1 MAITLNLASTA
12 MPSLANN
19 FYADLLQN
27 EVAGA
32 AATASVADALGKLSY
47 VASGASGQ
55 MPVAF
60 HLVASEQIASKN
72 LPVNFDVMLMRLG
85 TQEAAWILTSVKFD
99 QAGLPTGFE
108 FKEATALAAKANTI
122 PTLLLGLNMTDAS
135 NLAGLFFPSTL
146 FENASITDH
155 IYSGLFKEATPPTS
169 VTALGDTYK
178 YLGTVQSKM
187 GDAAATAPKVKA
199 YLLSSTGGANPDQVQ
214 LIRPSATAGQTD
226 VVQLWNIVSASPLAG
241 SYTDMSLVRKEA
253 GQVVEQL
260 SIKVNIDGRGTF
272 LGVFLPREMGAE
284 GLTSNLLT
292 YQVLPQQGYEYLPM
306 LSDPPE
312 PGQLPTGESYIGSV
326 KVDSLQRMVHLINTD
341 NDLAPEKLYV
351 SLFDAPENQ
360 APEEWTFKSSQG
372 NNFTFENAAN
382 QSLTVQALTSASGQL
397 LGVYVP
403 AAASG
408 GNSSTGGTTT
418 GGTTTGGTTTG
429 GTTTGGTTTGGTTT
443 GGTTTGGTTTGG
455 TTTGGTTTGGTTT
468 GGNGFIGTASNDNF
482 NGLSGPDIMQG
493 NEGNDTLRGND
504 GDDTLIGG
512 PGDDILEGGD
522 GSDKL
527 IGGGGADT
535 IRPGYWSDYVD
546 LRESSKARDIVEIQT
561 FDRGDW
567 IEGFDVSGTTTNDQL
582 GWNTSLIAADTQ
594 GDVTGVA
601 VGQIVKHNITK
612 GILTLKDRF
621 DKTVL
626 LSKATERDIG
636 EYNRKNFGESLGA
649 TIAMRTD
656 TNADGKADSLTVA
669 QRLGPELTAV
679 RLAGLV
685 ENISLGTTAGV
696 GVVQLVD
703 TLGPM
708 VWDVSMTAKTMILT
722 LNETVAESDFDGLLF
737 QRVSGTTV
745 LGPRTVTSKLV
756 AGNKLTLTFD
766 TDLGAGESMAI
777 TVTDPTKQFLKDAAG
792 NLAPLFEEGD
802 YGVIIGGPGDSIL
815 DAALLSDAA
824 NGDSVSLMGQ
834 AGNDTLTGTAN
845 GDDISGGA
853 GNDLLVGAAGNDYLE
868 ADEGDD
874 TLRGDAGDDELDG
887 GAGNDVMEGGAG
899 NDRFKYGTGNDTMD
913 GGTGSDDRADY
924 YDFSVKEWTFSV
936 NQAGDVLMS
945 RIGSTEVDTL
955 RNIESVGFKDS
966 WKNLTVRVNAATD
979 ANSSNGIN
987 GTDLADT
994 ITVSQLVAA
1003 NAPTQRT
1010 WIQGGAGDDVI
1021 TGGTSGDYITPGEGN
1036 DTVFGGSGTLAQRL
1050 SNLNPSSPNVWDLQ
1064 DSVSFNGPFSRFQ
1077 ISQPQQDGQGRSYIT
1092 VKDLRSGSPEG
1103 EDKLYNVD
1111 TLQFSDKQ
1119 VRVAPFVTW
1128 ANYSGQTLKGLNME
1142 GGIHADVL
1150 GAPASDTQ
1158 TAAYFAGGDR
1168 LTGGDGDDTLY
1179 GGAGGDTLRGDKG
1192 NDTIDGGDNGA
1203 EGDYSA
1209 GHNGADVAEYSGTSD
1224 QYRITRSADKTN
1236 GAYTFTVTDSRGDK
1250 GEGVDTLRNVEVL
1263 RFSDK
1268 MVNLEVTKQ
1277 TFSQPGGGNQNRW
1290 DGSAFGDDING
1301 TSDRDEVKAG
1311 AGNDT
1316 IVTGGG
1322 GDRISGDEG
1331 DDTIDGGGNGTSGN
1345 TWQDWDVAEYAGASK
1360 RFTIKKLDNGAIQ
1373 VTDKLDPSFGGLGTD
1388 TLTNVERLQFS
1399 DAQISLVVEYNPQ
1412 SYNNNI
1418 NGTDFA
1424 DVVKA
1429 DELAG
1434 TVATGGAMLLRAT
1447 PGAVFEIAKPANAA
1461 ENTQYQV
1468 KFGWLN
1474 DVGGQTQF
1482 QPQANF
1488 NYSTK
1493 NQDGSQSWQQGS
1505 SVTMTVKG
1513 DKLTSNALLSSLPF
1527 WGSNSAYLITK
1538 DGQDVGVPT
1547 VARVVSERD
1556 YISTGKGNDIV
1567 FGGAGG
1573 DTMVDGQGDD
1583 LYDGGTAGT
1592 GNNSWENADV
1602 VQLSGVSTR
1611 YKIEAFKYSELINL
1625 LPAAMQSALQTQY
1638 ANKSAPE
1645 RIIKVTDRLPDI
1657 SGGDGVNYLLNVQ
1670 QIRFSDGTSVDL
1682 QWSREPSWPYYRGT
1696 LLDDVIDASKEP
1708 AGNQTS
1714 QIWAGA
1720 GNDTVKGG
1728 EGNDNFVGQAGNDV
1742 FDGGSGVDEAQY
1754 AGKLGRYTVTFFR
1767 QASEGEVGTRYN
1779 DKGFES
1785 STGTYVKSD
1794 YHAPTGFVVVQD
1806 KYADAQ
1812 GGEGRDVL
1820 RGVERLAFGS
1830 GEQWQA
1836 INLSPGKSTSNGSTH
1851 YNGDVFGER
1860 IVAAADDGNVSMN
1873 GGGGNDVLLGG
1884 AGNDDLKGG
1893 AGNDI
1898 LDGGTQSENGTDVAR
1913 YSDVVGRYEISI
1925 LRNGEVVGSFD
1936 PSVGWVMKDVATA
1949 KIQPATDQ
1957 LRVRD
1962 TLDGKYGGEG
1972 VDVLK
1977 NIERVEFANYSL
1989 DVSNP
1994 LPVVTA
2000 TAQGLV
2006 INKSESTSGE
2016 SIYGD
2021 AGADTLTG
2029 GGGNDNINSG
2039 AGADTLVGGA
2049 GNDVFEA
2056 GAGNDTIDGGDHKVV
2071 NSWDNGDV
2079 VRYWAGPRAR
2089 FDVIP
2094 ATDNSGAV
2102 QLGEF
2107 FVVDLASVKNLVDSD
2122 FEVVDGVR
2130 HLKKSVFTD
2139 AARISS
2145 AVGQGVDR
2153 LKNIEA
2159 LDFSDG
2165 RVDLVS
2171 PPPSSWTDN
2180 AGLTHLNVQG
2190 TGFSDVL
2197 QGGAGD
2203 DQIQGKQGDDRL
2215 EGGAGGDW
2223 LVGGQG
2229 DDVLIGGANSAPDS
2243 NGWIRTDTA
2252 YFAAPLARFD
2262 IRSFK
2267 DDAGTLWLEVKDK
2280 LDPSDPDSLGTDL
2293 LSGVETLSFSDAQL
2307 DIAVRTNT
2315 WQDGNGGVT
2324 VNHEG
2329 GRLGDVI
2336 EGTVSTASTP
2346 VAQRDVM
2353 RGKQGNDVL
2362 LGGGNGDE
2370 LEGGEGFDVLDGGSN
2385 GRSGDAWRDQDT
2397 ARFSGDAARYNRYNV
2412 SISGSNT
2419 SGNISIDG
2427 KVAASVTNGVLT
2439 TVADLSV
2446 GMRTLLEQAHANL
2459 KAQLFDADHRSGL
2472 IIEDKTD
2479 PEFGGDG
2486 ADLLFNVESVW
2497 FRDGSLDFGVSAQ
2510 ASDWNND
2517 GKLDWAN
2524 LRGSSTDDKL
2534 SLTSLAELTGKS
2546 TAQLEAVNVNIDL
2559 REGDDVYIDGQGG
2572 SWVSTGKGDDYVDGG
2587 GASGTDQW
2595 GNKARDEVRFEGNFS
2610 RYIMLDV
2617 TLTNTNGV
2625 WSVSSSKDPTLRY
2638 TAAQD
2643 SSGVG
2648 TVSTSN
2654 AAVLKLD
2661 QTGLAKG
2668 IAKLIDNN
2676 KAQGIISGW
2685 LVADRLP
2692 ADLEGNGV
2700 DALTRVSSVSFNDR
2714 WIPLS
2719 MQFWLNRQWSEAN
2732 KDKPYDQWPI
2742 MGAGVEGT
2750 TGADLIAKGIPD
2762 AAGYDFSGDD
2772 WIRAGAGNDTVR
2784 AGAGADNIQGDAGD
2798 DVIDGGDNGTPMG
2811 NNESPRG
2818 DSVNYDA
2825 SFDTYTVRANGD
2837 GSVTVIDSR
2846 SDAEGGTGTDT
2857 LLNIEQI
2864 GFRDRWIRLGVDT
2877 WINRDAKGQITN
2889 VGINGSMLSDTVDI
2903 SKSANKA
2910 VAHHIQGAEGDDTL
2924 IGGDGPDWINGG
2936 VGNDV
2941 ISGGLN
2947 GRDAW
2952 GNPGSDVA
2960 RYDGNMSRFKIEY
2973 SVDGKTWADTASAG
2987 AAYVRV
2993 TDSLPEA
3000 DGGLGSDVLD
3010 GIEGLSFSD
3019 GYLNLK
3025 TTRNA
3030 IDVDGDGRPDNMQ
3043 IIGTSGNDTLQ
3054 GDITNDFIDGA
3065 EGNDTLNG
3073 GKGADVLRG
3082 GAGDDVL
3089 DGGEDGTDALGRV
3102 LIDVAEYT
3110 GNMVDYT
3117 LTKVSATEFTV
3128 AASSGSDGTD
3138 TLKNIEGIQFADGFK
3153 RLKTEQREVDSD
3165 GNGSIDL
3172 VIVQGTD
3179 LDAGD
3184 ALGGTTT
3191 GRSYR
3196 ITAGMG
3202 NDTLTGGAGNDDF
3215 DGGQGNDT
3223 IHGGGGTDRVRY
3235 AGNYSQYTVTTTDEA
3250 SGAYTVTAKNGGTE
3264 GTDTLTGIE
3273 ELVFADR
3280 SVRLGVTTVQA
3291 KEVDTDGNF
3300 TLDTVFWTD
3309 TSGNDAIGPG
3319 YQDSVTA
3326 HRAKMV
3332 NVIEAAA
3339 GDDVLRGGLL
3349 GDRFIGGAGNDTVY
3363 GDYQAQSGGAF
3374 TSARGAV
3381 DAMVYA
3387 GTRASYTVSPVQETR
3402 ITVAADAAGT
3412 VSLTLGDVTV
3422 SQAVAD
3428 VPAGKTLAQALAEA
3442 LEAKFKP
3449 AASTQGTQTAG
3460 NTLKLDSTASTTI
3473 EVGMKVYLS
3482 GAAYQIEAAAS
3493 ESSTSGKTWTLTL
3506 DSAFTSEVASSTP
3519 LTILRTGDA
3528 FSASVSGST
3537 ITVKATNAVFAA
3549 QSDSAALQVTV
3560 DRYTTVLRST
3570 GDDAGTDTLR
3580 DIEQLIFSDDAV
3592 SLAPTASTKLV
3603 SNGTDVAEV
3612 LRVQGTAYADLIR
3625 GTSANEIFSGGDGAD
3640 HFVFGD
3646 ASGKDEIRGF
3656 QVGAG
3661 GDVLSIVLGSGD
3673 SDGLNASGL
3682 DTLAELKA
3690 QASQRDANVLVDLG
3704 GGHSVTL
3711 VGVLLSDLVDGNFEV
3726 AKAI

>member
-1 MAITLNLASTA
+1 MANQITTNTTTLPTGSEFLDGY
-12 MPSLANN
+12 L
-19 FYADLLQN
+19 YADLLTLSS
-27 EVAGA
+27 G
-32 AATASVADALGKLSY
+32 TASVSAIASALEQSNWSY
-47 VASGASGQ
+47 VASGGSTQ
-55 MPVAF
+55 YPLSF
-60 HLVASEQIASKN
+60 HLA
-72 LPVNFDVMLMRLG
+72 
-85 TQEAAWILTSVKFD
+85 
-99 QAGLPTGFE
+99 
-108 FKEATALAAKANTI
+108 ATAASSTDNF
-122 PTLLLGLNMTDAS
+122 PVDFDRLLLRVGAAESVWAVTE
-135 NLAGLFFPSTL
+135 FIKVET
-146 FENASITDH
+146 
-155 IYSGLFKEATPPTS
+155 TPPTGKLKFTQLNAQTTPAPTLTLELNIS
-169 VTALGDTYK
+169 SDGKLSGFYVPQSAVPSQALVTNHSYAGLYK
-178 YLGTVQSKM
+178 E
-187 GDAAATAPKVKA
+187 P
-199 YLLSSTGGANPDQVQ
+199 LS
-214 LIRPSATAGQTD
+214 
-226 VVQLWNIVSASPLAG
+226 
-241 SYTDMSLVRKEA
+241 
-253 GQVVEQL
+253 
-260 SIKVNIDGRGTF
+260 
-272 LGVFLPREMGAE
+272 
-284 GLTSNLLT
+284 
-292 YQVLPQQGYEYLPM
+292 
-306 LSDPPE
+306 
-312 PGQLPTGESYIGSV
+312 
-326 KVDSLQRMVHLINTD
+326 
-341 NDLAPEKLYV
+341 
-351 SLFDAPENQ
+351 
-360 APEEWTFKSSQG
+360 
-372 NNFTFENAAN
+372 
-382 QSLTVQALTSASGQL
+382 QALTSALGGTYLGSVSSKLGNKDAPGVKFYLVDTNDDGLPDLAKVPTDTSTLTTWTVVSTATPVDSSYENVVLVQRDDTGKVLKQLVLRANLTADDQL
-397 LGVYVP
+397 LGLFLPQVIADGKPTGALSTIAIADKANFVYAPWLNDAP
-403 AAASG
+403 AQTTEGTYLGSVHLDNAGIALDLIDTDTSKTGPEKMLLTQQADGKAVTSTLSFKSANDNSITFSGANGDITLELLKTASG
-408 GNSSTGGTTT
+408 QVLGLYLPSSLVAAGPTTSGADGDAGPNQNNS
-418 GGTTTGGTTTG
+418 
-429 GTTTGGTTTGGTTT
+429 
-443 GGTTTGGTTTGG
+443 
-455 TTTGGTTTGGTTT
+455 
-468 GGNGFIGTASNDNF
+468 GFIGTAADDKFIGTDSAD
-482 NGLSGPDIMQG
+482 SMEG
-493 NEGNDTLRGND
+493 NE

-512 PGDDILEGGD
+512 PGNDILDGGD

-527 IGGGGADT
+527 IGGEGADT

-546 LRESSKARDIVEIQT
+546 LREQTKARDIVEIQA
-561 FDRGDW
+561 FDRGDF

-582 GWNTSLIAADTQ
+582 GWNTTLIAADTQ

-601 VGQIVKHNITK
+601 VGQIVKHSIAK
-612 GILTLKDRF
+612 GILTFKDRF

-636 EYNRKNFGESLGA
+636 EYVRKNFGESLGS
-649 TIAMRTD
+649 TVAMRTD
-656 TNADGKADSLTVA
+656 TNADGKADSLTVV
-669 QRLGPELTAV
+669 QRLGDELTAV

-685 ENISLGTTAGV
+685 ENISLGTTAGT

-703 TLGPM
+703 TFGPTA
-708 VWDVSMTAKTMILT
+708 WDVSVTARTMTLT
-722 LNETVAESDFDGLLF
+722 LNEAVAESDFDGLLF
-737 QRVSGTTV
+737 QRISGTTV
-745 LGPRTVTSKLV
+745 LGTRTVTDKVV

-766 TDLGAGESMAI
+766 SDLGAGESIAI
-777 TVTDPTKQFLKDAAG
+777 TVKDSSKQFLKDAAG
-792 NLAPLFEEGD
+792 NVAPLFREDE
-802 YGVIIGGPGDSIL
+802 YGAIIGGPGNSIL
-815 DAALLSDAA
+815 DASLLAKLA
-824 NGDSVSLMGQ
+824 NGGSVSLMGQ
-834 AGNDTLTGTAN
+834 AGNDSLKGTAN
-845 GDDISGGA
+845 DDDMSGGA
-853 GNDLLVGAAGNDYLE
+853 GNDILVGAAGDDHLD
-868 ADEGDD
+868 AGDGDD
-874 TLRGDAGDDELDG
+874 TLQGDDGDDELDG

-899 NDRFKYGTGNDTMD
+899 NDRFQYGAGNDTMD
-913 GGTGSDDRADY
+913 GGEGNKDQADY

-955 RNIESVGFKDS
+955 RNIENVGFKDS
-966 WKNLTVRVNAATD
+966 WKNLTVQVNLATD
-979 ANSSNGIN
+979 AKSSNGIN

-994 ITVSQLVAA
+994 ITVSQLVAD

-1064 DSVSFNGPFSRFQ
+1064 DTVRFDGPYSRFQ
-1077 ISQPQQDGQGRSYIT
+1077 ISQPQQDEQGRTYIT

-1158 TAAYFAGGDR
+1158 TAAYFAGSDR

-1224 QYRITRSADKTN
+1224 QYRITRSTDKTN

-1263 RFSDK
+1263 RFLDK
-1268 MVNLEVTKQ
+1268 MVNLDVTKQ

-1290 DGSAFGDDING
+1290 EGSAFGDDING

-1412 SYNNNI
+1412 AYSNNI

-1434 TVATGGAMLLRAT
+1434 SVATGGTTVLRASA
-1447 PGAVFEIAKPANAA
+1447 GAVFEIAKPVNAA

-1482 QPQANF
+1482 QPQSNF
-1488 NYSTK
+1488 SYSSK
-1493 NQDGSQSWQQGS
+1493 NQDGSPSWQQGS
-1505 SVTMTVKG
+1505 SITMTVKG
-1513 DKLTSNALLSSLPF
+1513 DKLTSNVLLSSLPF

-1573 DTMVDGQGDD
+1573 DTMIDGQGDD

-1645 RIIKVTDRLPDI
+1645 RIIKVTDRLPDV

-1670 QIRFSDGTSVDL
+1670 QIRFSDGNSVDL

-1696 LLDDVIDASKEP
+1696 LLDDVIDASNEP
-1708 AGNQTS
+1708 AGGQTT

-1720 GNDTVKGG
+1720 GNDVVIGG
-1728 EGNDNFVGQAGNDV
+1728 ASNDNFVGQGGNDV
-1742 FDGGSGVDEAQY
+1742 FDGGAGVDEAQY
-1754 AGKLGRYTVTFFR
+1754 SGKLGRYTVTFFR

-1785 STGTYVKSD
+1785 SAGTYVKSD
-1794 YHAPTGFVVVQD
+1794 YHASTGFVVVQD
-1806 KYADAQ
+1806 KYTDAQ

-1836 INLSPGKSTSNGSTH
+1836 INLSPSKNTYGDNTH
-1851 YNGDVFGER
+1851 YEGDVFGER
-1860 IVAAADDGNVSMN
+1860 IVATDADGNNVSMN

-1884 AGNDDLKGG
+1884 AGNDFLKGG

-1898 LDGGTQSENGTDVAR
+1898 LDGGTQAENGADVAR

-1936 PSVGWVMKDVATA
+1936 PSMGWVMKDVATA

-1972 VDVLK
+1972 VDVLR
-1977 NIERVEFANYSL
+1977 NIERIEFVNYSL
-1989 DVSNP
+1989 DVTNP

-2029 GGGNDNINSG
+2029 GSGNDNISSG

-2049 GNDVFEA
+2049 GNDAFEA
-2056 GAGNDTIDGGDHKVV
+2056 GAGNDTIDGGEHKAVL

-2094 ATDNSGAV
+2094 VTDNSGAI
-2102 QLGEF
+2102 QPGEF
-2107 FVVDLASVKNLVDSD
+2107 FVVDLASVKNLADSD

-2130 HLKKSVFTD
+2130 RLKKSVFTD
-2139 AARISS
+2139 ASRINS

-2180 AGLTHLNVQG
+2180 TGLTHLNVQG

-2197 QGGAGD
+2197 QGGMGD

-2243 NGWIRTDTA
+2243 NGWVRTDTA
-2252 YFAAPLARFD
+2252 QYAAPLARFD

-2267 DDAGTLWLEVKDK
+2267 DDTGTLWLEVKDK

-2293 LSGVETLSFSDAQL
+2293 LTGVETLSFSDAQL

-2315 WQDGNGGVT
+2315 WQDGNGGIT

-2336 EGTVSTASTP
+2336 EGTVSTANTP

-2412 SISGSNT
+2412 SITGNTTSGS
-2419 SGNISIDG
+2419 ISIDG
-2427 KVAASVTNGVLT
+2427 KAAASVTNGVLT

-2446 GMRTLLEQAHANL
+2446 GLRTLLEQAHGTL
-2459 KAQLFDADHRSGL
+2459 KTQLFDADHRSGL

-2486 ADLLFNVESVW
+2486 ADLLFNIESIW
-2497 FRDGSLDFGVSAQ
+2497 FRDGNLDFGVSAQ

-2534 SLTSLAELTGKS
+2534 SLTGLAELTGKS
-2546 TAQLEAVNVNIDL
+2546 TTQLEAVNVNIDL
-2559 REGDDVYIDGQGG
+2559 REGDDVYIDGKGG

-2587 GASGTDQW
+2587 GATGTDQW

-2610 RYIMLDV
+2610 RYVMLDV

-2643 SSGVG
+2643 SGGVG
-2648 TVSTSN
+2648 SVSTSN

-2661 QTGLAKG
+2661 QVGLAKG

-2676 KAQGIISGW
+2676 KAQGIVSGW

-2772 WIRAGAGNDTVR
+2772 WIRAGAGNDTIR

-2798 DVIDGGDNGTPMG
+2798 DLIDGGDNGSPTG

-2846 SDAEGGTGTDT
+2846 SDSEGGTGTDT

-2877 WINRDAKGQITN
+2877 WVNRDTKGQITN
-2889 VGINGSMLSDTVDI
+2889 VGINGSMLNDTVDI

-2973 SVDGKTWADTASAG
+2973 SADGKTWADTAAAG
-2987 AAYVRV
+2987 ATYVRV
-2993 TDSLPEA
+2993 TDSLSDA
-3000 DGGLGSDVLD
+3000 DGGLGTDVLD

-3073 GKGADVLRG
+3073 GKGGDVLRG
-3082 GAGDDVL
+3082 GTGDDVL

-3110 GNMVDYT
+3110 GNMADYT
-3117 LTKVSATEFTV
+3117 LTKVSATEFTI
-3128 AASSGSDGTD
+3128 AANSGADGTD

-3153 RLKTEQREVDSD
+3153 RLKIEQREIDSD

-3184 ALGGTTT
+3184 TLGGTTT

-3215 DGGQGNDT
+3215 DGGRGNDT
-3223 IHGGGGTDRVRY
+3223 INGGGGTDRARY
-3235 AGNYSQYTVTTTDEA
+3235 AGNYSQYTITTTDEA
-3250 SGAYTVTAKNGGTE
+3250 TGSYTVTANNGGPE

-3280 SVRLGVTTVQA
+3280 LVRLGVTTVQA

-3422 SQAVAD
+3422 SQAVAN

-3442 LEAKFKP
+3442 LEARFKP

-3482 GAAYQIEAAAS
+3482 GTAYQIEAAAS

-3528 FSASVSGST
+3528 FSATVSGST

-3549 QSDSAALQVTV
+3549 QSDSAALQVSV

-3580 DIEQLIFSDDAV
+3580 DMEQLIFSDDAI

-3625 GTSANEIFSGGDGAD
+3625 STSANEIFSGGDGAD

-3704 GGHSVTL
+3704 GGNSVTL
-3711 VGVLLSDLVDGNFEV
+3711 VGVLLTDLVDGNFEV
-3726 AKAI
+3726 AKTI